1 MNEEKRSERLCKA
14 YEDAISGID
23 LRLELERSKSFRKGI
38 YFAFLVLCVAALAGI
53 AGGLICGSVLGKTF
67 GKKKAEP
74 TAQNSAQKSAYG
86 SSHYRCPCAYVFE
99 AMGDYKL
106 YHEFLLPGRKV
117 VSDGKPVKAH
127 LLIFGKY
134 FFIGHPFSLC
144 GGQKSVKKGA

>member
-23 LRLELERSKSFRKGI
+23 LRLGI

-134 FFIGHPFSLC
+134 FFIGHPLSLC